1 MLPGHCPSW
10 CNRRLVR
17 NVWCRAFICH
27 PIDPMCSH
35 WYACMDV
42 VGFVPNQATQ
52 PLTRLVLQTAWHCK
66 PGAIGAGRPAPFAEA
81 SSCGWLLQASFRQV
95 TPPAAGVSRPTLRRQ
110 CNALTDDMAARAP
123 KEAMHGSLCAA
134 HQYTVNSSPGA
145 LLHSQRPPGLAPARP
160 RPHPPCRAQ
169 HCWAD
174 RAVRPAPAA
183 RRSCTAA
190 PGRRCSQRAAQ
201 PALQAWRPRA
211 APRPASG
218 RRSAPRN
225 PRRGER
231 AYRRTSAARR

>member
-1 MLPGHCPSW
+1 MVSCIHLPPNRPDVQPS
-10 CNRRLVR
+10 VY
-17 NVWCRAFICH
+17 V
-27 PIDPMCSH
+27 
-35 WYACMDV
+35 CMDV
-42 VGFVPNQATQ
+42 VGLSTQLGHQ
-52 PLTRLVLQTAWHCK
+52 PLTRLVPHPAWHSK
-66 PGAIGAGRPAPFAEA
+66 PGAIGAGRPVPFAEA
-81 SSCGWLLQASFRQV
+81 SSRGWLLQASSKQV

-110 CNALTDDMAARAP
+110 GNALTDDIAARAS
-123 KEAMHGSLCAA
+123 KEAMHVSLCAT
-134 HQYTVNSSPGA
+134 HQYTVNSSPRA

-160 RPHPPCRAQ
+160 RPHLPCRAQ